1 MSRKYEG
8 DSLKY
13 SKNNAVG
20 GNSNSVFYGF
30 FVCISASVIVMM
42 RWCGLLFTYFLV
54 FFPDEDTVDL
64 DLPNVKTRKRPKDD
78 VINDQDNNKTV
89 LNDLTFLRE
98 NDDNQNNSDEK
109 ENNVTTSSKVAGRN
123 AIPISESSK
132 EQKKNCNS
140 KVEDNNCT
148 EETPVVKVSLFKN
161 KQPKKNCNSKVEDNT
176 EAAVVKVSLF
186 KNKQPKKRRRASG
199 KNAKKGNTKELHYDR

>member
-1 MSRKYEG
+1 MGATQGATKDFFYRKTKIIIRLSRKYEG

-78 VINDQDNNKTV
+78 VIKDQDNNKTV

-123 AIPISESSK
+123 AISISESSK

-161 KQPKKNCNSKVEDNT
+161 KQPKK
-176 EAAVVKVSLF
+176 
-186 KNKQPKKRRRASG
+186 RRRASG

>member
-1 MSRKYEG
+1 MGATQGATKDFFYRKTKIIIRLSRKYEG

-78 VINDQDNNKTV
+78 VIKDQDNNKTV

-123 AIPISESSK
+123 AISISESSK

-148 EETPVVKVSLFKN
+148 EEAP
-161 KQPKKNCNSKVEDNT
+161 
-176 EAAVVKVSLF
+176 VVKVSLF

>member
-1 MSRKYEG
+1 M
-8 DSLKY
+8 
-13 SKNNAVG
+13 V
-20 GNSNSVFYGF
+20 
-30 FVCISASVIVMM
+30 VCYLRI
-42 RWCGLLFTYFLV
+42 FLV

-78 VINDQDNNKTV
+78 VIKDQDNNKTV

-140 KVEDNNCT
+140 KVEDN
-148 EETPVVKVSLFKN
+148 
-161 KQPKKNCNSKVEDNT
+161 T

-199 KNAKKGNTKELHYDR
+199 KNAKKGKNAKELHYDR

>member
-1 MSRKYEG
+1 MYLRICYCDDAIG
-8 DSLKY
+8 
-13 SKNNAVG
+13 V
-20 GNSNSVFYGF
+20 
-30 FVCISASVIVMM
+30 VCYLRI
-42 RWCGLLFTYFLV
+42 FLV

-78 VINDQDNNKTV
+78 IIKDQDNNKPV

-98 NDDNQNNSDEK
+98 NDDNQNNSEEK
-109 ENNVTTSSKVAGRN
+109 ENNVTTSSKVAGGN
-123 AIPISESSK
+123 AIPISESSIK

-161 KQPKKNCNSKVEDNT
+161 KQPKK
-176 EAAVVKVSLF
+176 
-186 KNKQPKKRRRASG
+186 RRRASG
-199 KNAKKGNTKELHYDR
+199 KNAKKGNNAKELHYDR

>member
-1 MSRKYEG
+1 MYLRICYCDDAIG
-8 DSLKY
+8 
-13 SKNNAVG
+13 V
-20 GNSNSVFYGF
+20 
-30 FVCISASVIVMM
+30 VCYLRI
-42 RWCGLLFTYFLV
+42 FLV

-78 VINDQDNNKTV
+78 IIKDQDNNKTV

-98 NDDNQNNSDEK
+98 NDDNQNNSEEK

-123 AIPISESSK
+123 AIPISESSIK

-161 KQPKKNCNSKVEDNT
+161 KQPKK
-176 EAAVVKVSLF
+176 
-186 KNKQPKKRRRASG
+186 RRRASG
-199 KNAKKGNTKELHYDR
+199 KNAKKGNNAKELHYDR